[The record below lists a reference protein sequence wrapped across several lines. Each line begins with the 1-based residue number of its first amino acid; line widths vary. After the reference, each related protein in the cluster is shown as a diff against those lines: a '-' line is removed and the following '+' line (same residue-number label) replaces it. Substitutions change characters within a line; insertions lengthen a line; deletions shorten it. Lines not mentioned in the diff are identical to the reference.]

1 MKNGVELEL
10 CIERIV
16 PGGYALG
23 RFEDQPVHVPFAV
36 PGDRVR
42 VRVTGRRKRRLEAE
56 LLEVL
61 EPSPLRV
68 EPRCRYFGECGGCR
82 WQNLSY
88 AAQLDAKRQAVEQA
102 FAARGLLRG
111 VEVAPVIGAER
122 TWFYRNKMEFSFG
135 ARRWLTAREVASGER
150 FDRGFAL
157 GMNVPGFF
165 DRLLD
170 LHECHLQSEL
180 SARLVNGVRELA
192 REQDWSAW
200 DVRKKEGYLRHLV
213 IRTPE
218 RSTEVLLNVVTSSH
232 DSERMEKL
240 AAFLRAAFPQ
250 VTTLVNTINSGV
262 AQVAFGEAMHTVFGP
277 GMVRDR
283 IGRHSFEIAPHSFF
297 QTNTVQAERLY
308 EVARESAGLRATDL
322 VFDLYSGVGA
332 IALFFSDH
340 VRLVVGLEID
350 AQAVAAARRAA
361 AENGV
366 RNATFEAVD
375 LGSAS
380 PARVLEGFGR
390 PDVVVLDPPRAG
402 IHPRM
407 APWIASLGARTL
419 VYVSCNPETQARD
432 LELLAARYELAR
444 VQPVDLFP
452 HTDHVENVASL
463 EAVRV
468 PF

>member
-1 MKNGVELEL
+1 MKKGVELEV
-10 CIERIV
+10 CIESIA
-16 PGGYALG
+16 PGGCGLG
-23 RFEDQPVHVPFAV
+23 LCDGRPVHVAFAV

-42 VRVTGRRKRRLEAE
+42 ARVTGRRKRRLEAE

-88 AAQLDAKRQAVEQA
+88 AAQLDSKRQAVEQA

-111 VEVAPVIGAER
+111 VTVPPVIGAER

-157 GMNVPGFF
+157 GMNVPGCF

-192 REQDWSAW
+192 RAENWSAW
-200 DVRKKEGYLRHLV
+200 DIKQKEGYLRYLV

-218 RSTEVLLNVVTSSH
+218 RAPEVLLNVVTSSH
-232 DSERMEKL
+232 DAERMEWL
-240 AAFLRAAFPQ
+240 AAYLQAEFPQ
-250 VTTLVNTINSGV
+250 VTTLVNTIHGGV
-262 AQVAFGEAMHTVFGP
+262 AQVAVGQAAHIVFGP
-277 GMVRDR
+277 GVVRDR
-283 IGRHSFEIAPHSFF
+283 IGRHWFEIAPHSFF
-297 QTNTVQAERLY
+297 QTNTLQAERLY
-308 EVARESAGLRATDL
+308 EVARECAALRPTDL
-322 VFDLYSGVGA
+322 VFDLYSGLGA

-340 VRLVVGLEID
+340 VRQVVGLEVD

-366 RNATFEAVD
+366 GNASFEVAD
-375 LGSAS
+375 LGGDP
-380 PARVLEGFGR
+380 PARALERCGR

-432 LELLAARYELAR
+432 LALLAGYELAR